1 MTQLVA
7 SMSTLVGPVPE
18 MDDTGTVAGQ
28 AVLPWLEDLDG
39 FRGMMI
45 LTDEAQEKARVLTF
59 WESRGRRR
67 AQPHHAPRASG
78 PDGRDRRHGDRVD
91 RELRRRDPPARR
103 RRLGRR
109 VAQALSRCGFAATLP
124 GAAA

>member
-28 AVLPWLEDLDG
+28 AVLPWLQELDG

-45 LTDEAQEKARVLTF
+45 LTDESQEKARVLTF
-59 WESRGRRR
+59 WESRD
-67 AQPHHAPRASG
+67 HAERSLTTRHQL
-78 PDGRDRRHGDRVD
+78 RDRM
-91 RELRRRDPPARR
+91 
-103 RRLGRR
+103 
-109 VAQALSRCGFAATLP
+109 AATVGMEIESTESYVVATLQLVD
-124 GAAA
+124 GA